1 MESSSSSGISKKAKA
16 PAAIVNQVVQCL
28 VDGCNSDLSQC
39 REYHR
44 RHKVCE
50 LHSKTGRVLIGGREQ
65 RFCQQCSRFHSLE
78 EFDDVKRSCRKRLD
92 GHNRRRRKSQPE
104 SLSRNSSGRFSY
116 NQQGPTILSFS
127 NPGAF
132 SSSSWTTGVDYNLQN
147 VNNYIEGG
155 NGFQILQGGGGGGDD
170 DINPM
175 PSIPPIAG
183 HHQPMGFSS
192 MSGNNNRLSHH
203 QMLDSDCALSLLS
216 SARAETTTTN
226 REIGLM
232 MHTNP
237 MSLVDD
243 PSFGNLSH
251 CSYSQGIEDNS
262 SQVLLTDRRNNN
274 NENSH
279 CPGMMM
285 MFEDN
290 EDGSSNNN
298 NNTLSFRW

>member
-1 MESSSSSGISKKAKA
+1 MEPSSSSGISKKAKA
-16 PAAIVNQVVQCL
+16 PAAVINQIVQCL

-50 LHSKTGRVLIGGREQ
+50 LHSKTARVSIGGREQ

-78 EFDDVKRSCRKRLD
+78 EFDEGKRSCRKRLD

-116 NQQGPTILSFS
+116 NQQAGPTILSFS

-132 SSSSWTTGVDYNLQN
+132 PTSSWATGVDYSLQN
-147 VNNYIEGG
+147 VNNNYIEGG
-155 NGFQILQGGGGGGDD
+155 NGFQILQGGGDD
-170 DINPM
+170 DINPL
-175 PSIPPIAG
+175 PNIPPMAA
-183 HHQPMGFSS
+183 HLS
-192 MSGNNNRLSHH
+192 MSGNNNRLSHHHHH

-226 REIGLM
+226 REMGLM

-237 MSLVDD
+237 ISLMND
-243 PSFGNLSH
+243 PNFGNLSH
-251 CSYSQGIEDNS
+251 CSYSQGIEDNNS
-262 SQVLLTDRRNNN
+262 SQVLVNDRRNNNN

-285 MFEDN
+285 MFEDG
-290 EDGSSNNN
+290 EDEPNN